1 MKKSLIIFF
10 VSSLIF
16 PSLVHSA
23 WFKLFSTQTA
33 DLYLDTSSIKREK
46 TSIFFSQLVN
56 YKVKQKNGMLSL
68 KTISEINCNDLSIR
82 DLDFFSW
89 VSSRFGAFFI
99 YCTGTGKKI
108 FTLLH
113 LPSHP
118 PLRDLMWSS
127 VKLIF

>member
-16 PSLVHSA
+16 PSLGHSA

-82 DLDFFSW
+82 DLDFFT
-89 VSSRFGAFFI
+89 FNEKM
-99 YCTGTGKKI
+99 GKGKN
-108 FTLLH
+108 FYTRR
-113 LPSHP
+113 
-118 PLRDLMWSS
+118 LRLYNR
-127 VKLIF
+127 KF

>member
-82 DLDFFSW
+82 DLDFFT
-89 VSSRFGAFFI
+89 FYEKMGKGKNF
-99 YCTGTGKKI
+99 YTGKPKRSWRR
-108 FTLLH
+108 TKKGT
-113 LPSHP
+113 
-118 PLRDLMWSS
+118 S
-127 VKLIF
+127 VYFLNEILCDRVLN

>member
-68 KTISEINCNDLSIR
+68 KTISEIMGKGKN
-82 DLDFFSW
+82 F
-89 VSSRFGAFFI
+89 
-99 YCTGTGKKI
+99 YTGKPKRNWRR
-108 FTLLH
+108 TKKGT
-113 LPSHP
+113 
-118 PLRDLMWSS
+118 S
-127 VKLIF
+127 VYFLNEILCDRVLN

>member
-68 KTISEINCNDLSIR
+68 KTISEINCKNLSIR
-82 DLDFFSW
+82 DLEFFTFKEKMG
-89 VSSRFGAFFI
+89 VGKNF
-99 YCTGTGKKI
+99 YTGKPKRNCKE
-108 FTLLH
+108 TKKGT
-113 LPSHP
+113 
-118 PLRDLMWSS
+118 S
-127 VKLIF
+127 VYFLNEILCDRVLN

>member
-82 DLDFFSW
+82 DLDFLRS
-89 VSSRFGAFFI
+89 
-99 YCTGTGKKI
+99 TKKWEKEK
-108 FTLLH
+108 FLY
-113 LPSHP
+113 
-118 PLRDLMWSS
+118 R
-127 VKLIF
+127 

>member
-10 VSSLIF
+10 VSSLVF

-68 KTISEINCNDLSIR
+68 KTISEINCKDLSIR
-82 DLDFFSW
+82 DLDFFT
-89 VSSRFGAFFI
+89 FKEKMGKGKNF
-99 YCTGTGKKI
+99 YTGKPKRNWRR
-108 FTLLH
+108 TNLGT
-113 LPSHP
+113 
-118 PLRDLMWSS
+118 S
-127 VKLIF
+127 VYFLNEILCDRVLN